1 MAAHS
6 RNDAGSIKN
15 RQVVLIMT
23 PAQLKQARL
32 DAGLTQEQMAR
43 NLKVGTSTIRKWES
57 LEEFKPTM
65 GANVKLR
72 FEAWQREAAEALGEL
87 E

>member
-1 MAAHS
+1 
-6 RNDAGSIKN
+6 
-15 RQVVLIMT
+15 MT
-23 PAQLKQARL
+23 PKQLKQARL

-57 LEEFKPTM
+57 LCEFKGTM

-72 FEAWQREAAEALGEL
+72 FEAWERSHVS
-87 E
+87 